1 VNVIQEPRAA
11 AGTIPARDTTPAP
24 ADVSERG
31 RTTVSGRAVERI
43 AVRLIDECPEA
54 GGTARRI
61 LGVSAGQAARES
73 ADVTARLHGTSAVS
87 LAVRC
92 SVPYPR
98 PVARATAAL
107 REILTTRLAELT
119 GLTVQRIDI
128 TVTEL
133 TSAGT
138 GRRVE

>member
-1 VNVIQEPRAA
+1 VNLTQEPRAA
-11 AGTIPARDTTPAP
+11 AGVIPAAAPVPAG
-24 ADVSERG
+24 VSQRG
-31 RTTVSGRAVERI
+31 RTTVSRRAVERI
-43 AVRLIDECPEA
+43 AARLIDECPEA

-61 LGVSAGQAARES
+61 LGVSAGQPDRCS
-73 ADVTARLHGTSAVS
+73 ADVTARLHGATAVS

-98 PVARATAAL
+98 PVARAAAAVRELLTA
-107 REILTTRLAELT
+107 RLAELT

-133 TSAGT
+133 TTAST